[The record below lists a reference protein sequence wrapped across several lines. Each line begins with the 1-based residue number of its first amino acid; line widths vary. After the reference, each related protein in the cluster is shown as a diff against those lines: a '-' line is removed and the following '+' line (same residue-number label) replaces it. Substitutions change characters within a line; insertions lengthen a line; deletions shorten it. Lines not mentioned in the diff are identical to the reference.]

1 MRYQSS
7 VSDPI
12 AEELRLI
19 RQNVPGVRAS
29 LSTECGQLKEVIT
42 RGTDGYVAVYAAGGP
57 VIVAVLGTSQL
68 NVAMLN

>member
-29 LSTECGQLKEVIT
+29 LSTECGQDDGPAGDKPLPARRPARRP
-42 RGTDGYVAVYAAGGP
+42 RGK
-57 VIVAVLGTSQL
+57 
-68 NVAMLN
+68 